1 MSVHV
6 LRRPKA
12 SLTRAAAF
20 SLALI
25 ALPGLV
31 IGAPGK
37 GPDSV
42 ADVAE
47 RVMDAVVNISTSQN
61 IETARNR
68 QTPPQAQPQLPPG
81 SPFEE
86 FFEEFFKRRGE
97 EPRNQP
103 RRVSSLGSGFVVDPS
118 GIIVTNNHVIDE
130 RRRNHRQFRRRH
142 ASSRPRSSAATPRP
156 ISRCCR

>member
-1 MSVHV
+1 MSVQALH
-6 LRRPKA
+6 RPKA
-12 SLTRAAAF
+12 SLTRLAVF
-20 SLALI
+20 SLAI
-25 ALPGLV
+25 ALVVLPGV
-31 IGAPGK
+31 VVGAPGK

-61 IETARNR
+61 IDTARNR
-68 QTPPQAQPQLPPG
+68 TTPPQQTPQLPPG

-103 RRVSSLGSGFVVDPS
+103 RRVSSLGSGVVVDPS
-118 GIIVTNNHVIDE
+118 GIIVNNNPVIRE
-130 RRRNHRQFRRRH
+130 GGRNF
-142 ASSRPRSSAATPRP
+142 
-156 ISRCCR
+156 

>member
-1 MSVHV
+1 MSVHA
-6 LRRPKA
+6 LHRPNA
-12 SLTRAAAF
+12 PLTRVAVF
-20 SLALI
+20 SLAI
-25 ALPGLV
+25 ALIVLPGV
-31 IGAPGK
+31 VVGAPGK

-61 IETARNR
+61 IDTARNR
-68 QTPPQAQPQLPPG
+68 TTPPQQTPQLPPG

-103 RRVSSLGSGFVVDPS
+103 RRGAAAAPRAGVHPRGP
-118 GIIVTNNHVIDE
+118 IVH
-130 RRRNHRQFRRRH
+130 
-142 ASSRPRSSAATPRP
+142 
-156 ISRCCR
+156 

>member
-12 SLTRAAAF
+12 SLTRVAAF
-20 SLALI
+20 SLAIALV

-31 IGAPGK
+31 AGAPGK

-61 IETARNR
+61 IDTARNR
-68 QTPPQAQPQLPPG
+68 APPQQQQQTPQLPPG

-86 FFEEFFKRRGE
+86 FFE
-97 EPRNQP
+97 
-103 RRVSSLGSGFVVDPS
+103 
-118 GIIVTNNHVIDE
+118 
-130 RRRNHRQFRRRH
+130 
-142 ASSRPRSSAATPRP
+142 
-156 ISRCCR
+156 